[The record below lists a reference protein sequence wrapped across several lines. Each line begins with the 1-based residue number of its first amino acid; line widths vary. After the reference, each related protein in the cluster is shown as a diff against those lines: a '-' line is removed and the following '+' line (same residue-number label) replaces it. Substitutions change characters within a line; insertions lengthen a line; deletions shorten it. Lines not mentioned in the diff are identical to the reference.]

1 LIFEDFESRTPQINP
16 SPYRRFANGLSSA
29 VVIAAVVGCA
39 YTAGKRISIAE
50 AFAGPLAS
58 DTEGSGQPA
67 PARSDS
73 EAGSERASTVKSDSD
88 QGMPGLAIPA
98 GKSVMASD
106 AGLLDFDATA
116 YSIPGTTAAGVAV
129 RRGTIAADPRI
140 LPLGSVV
147 HIRAGEYSGTYL
159 VLDTG
164 PRIKG
169 RKIDIYMPNRR
180 EAISF
185 GRRPVRLKVLVRVH
199 PRHLQMK

>member
-1 LIFEDFESRTPQINP
+1 MNP

-29 VVIAAVVGCA
+29 VVIAAVVACA

-50 AFAGPLAS
+50 AFSGQIAS
-58 DTEGSGQPA
+58 DTDIDSGQPV
-67 PARSDS
+67 PAKPDS
-73 EAGSERASTVKSDSD
+73 EPGSPRTGTAKSDSD
-88 QGMPGLAIPA
+88 QLTTGAAIVT
-98 GKSVMASD
+98 GDTVLASD
-106 AGLLDFDATA
+106 AELLEFDATA
-116 YSIPGTTAAGVAV
+116 YSIPGNTATGIAA
-129 RRGTIAADPRI
+129 RKGTIAADPRV

-185 GRRPVRLKVLVRVH
+185 GRRPVRLKVLGRVH
-199 PRHLQMK
+199 PRHLQTK